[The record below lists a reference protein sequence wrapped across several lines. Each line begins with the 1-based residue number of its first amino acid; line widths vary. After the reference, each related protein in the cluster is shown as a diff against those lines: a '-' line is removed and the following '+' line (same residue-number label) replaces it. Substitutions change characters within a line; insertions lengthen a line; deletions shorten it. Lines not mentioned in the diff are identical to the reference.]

1 MTRDRFLLIL
11 LVAWGLAMIVPD
23 LVRFI
28 QPLGSL
34 GFYANSDGVIYDVTG
49 PFKDNAASP
58 ASRAGVREGDRIDLS
73 RMKCLPYDAVRCA
86 SVLAT
91 VGGLQYVLPG
101 RVAVVDLAATP
112 EREARTVTLIAAAR
126 PINWLVRV
134 FLLLDA
140 IAGILVV
147 VAAAWLV
154 WKRPGRMSWGFFLYA
169 FWFNPGQ
176 SFVYYAFLQQW
187 PILLLAQNFA
197 AALAQAAGYAG
208 LLLFALHV
216 PNGNVDVR
224 WRTLERLVPLIGI
237 VFALGLLWSYS
248 NAFGLATETVS
259 RATLLGGFA
268 VDVGALLILVA
279 RRRSQSPE
287 DYQRVRWV
295 IWGCAIGLPTFI
307 VAQLAQGTSLF
318 SSFWGTEPPYD
329 LIALLFLA
337 NGVFCLFVVE
347 ALSRDRVVSV
357 LIPLRRVT
365 LLGLILSAP
374 ALLLHHE
381 VEELRERLDLP
392 DWAWL
397 GIAVLA
403 LYGISRLHELSVHL
417 ADRYFNRGLDRAESA
432 LGQAV
437 LHATSPEEI
446 DRLLADEPFDALKLA
461 SAATFR
467 RTDAAFV
474 RYEDGKGWDDT
485 PTRTLTVDDPILA
498 DLPKGVPFSVADTS
512 TGADLPSGL
521 RRPILAIPVTN
532 RVRSFAVA
540 LYGPHAA
547 GTDLDNNERAMLA
560 RLGERAADAYAQ
572 LETAD
577 LRKRI
582 ATLEGE
588 LAMRASDPKPEA
600 A

>member
-23 LVRFI
+23 LVRFF

-34 GFYANSDGVIYDVTG
+34 GFYANSDGLIYDVTG
-49 PFKDNAASP
+49 PFKDKASSP
-58 ASRAGVREGDRIDLS
+58 ASKAGIHEGDRIDLS
-73 RMKCLPYDAVRCA
+73 RMRCLPYEAVRCG
-86 SVLAT
+86 SVLASL
-91 VGGLQYVLPG
+91 GGLVYVLPG
-101 RVAVVDLAATP
+101 RVAVIDLAPAP
-112 EREARTVTLIAAAR
+112 GRDARTVTIVAAER
-126 PINWLVRV
+126 PADWVVRI
-134 FLLLDA
+134 FLMLDA
-140 IAGILVV
+140 VAGTLVV
-147 VAAAWLV
+147 CAAAWLV

-187 PILLLAQNFA
+187 PIALLVQNFA

-224 WRTLERLVPLIGI
+224 WRALERLLPLIGV
-237 VFALGLLWSYS
+237 VFALGLLASYS
-248 NAFGLATETVS
+248 NAFGFSTETVS

-268 VDVGALLILVA
+268 VDLAALLILLA
-279 RRRSQSPE
+279 RRRGQSPE

-295 IWGCAIGLPTFI
+295 IWGCAIGLPAFI

-318 SSFWGTEPPYD
+318 SSLWSTEPPYD
-329 LIALLFLA
+329 LVGLLFLV
-337 NGVFCLFVVE
+337 NGVFCLFVVQ

-365 LLGLILSAP
+365 LLGLMLSAP

-381 VEELRERLDLP
+381 VEDLRERLDLP
-392 DWAWL
+392 EWAWL

-403 LYGISRLHELSVHL
+403 LYAISRLHELAVHL
-417 ADRYFNRGLDRAESA
+417 ADRYLNRGLDRAESA
-432 LGQAV
+432 LGQAI
-437 LHATSPEEI
+437 LRATRPEEI
-446 DRLLADEPFDALKLA
+446 DRLLADEPFKTLSLS

-467 RTDAAFV
+467 RTEAAFV
-474 RYEDGKGWDDT
+474 RHDDGNGWDGAS
-485 PTRTLTVDDPILA
+485 TRTLAANDPILA
-498 DLPKGVPFSVADTS
+498 PLSNGVPFGVADAS
-512 TGADLPSGL
+512 TDDHLPPGL
-521 RRPILAIPVTN
+521 RRPILAIPVASPI
-532 RVRSFAVA
+532 RSFAVA
-540 LYGPHAA
+540 LYGPHAE
-547 GTDLDNNERAMLA
+547 GTDLDGNERAMLA
-560 RLGERAADAYAQ
+560 RLGKRAADCYAH
-572 LETAD
+572 LETAA

-588 LAMRASDPKPEA
+588 LAMRASGQTPEA

>member
-11 LVAWGLAMIVPD
+11 LVVWGLVMIVPD

-34 GFYANSDGVIYDVTG
+34 GFYANSDGLIYDVTG
-49 PFKDNAASP
+49 PFKDKAASP
-58 ASRAGVREGDRIDLS
+58 AASAGIREGDHVDLS

-91 VGGLQYVLPG
+91 LGGLQYVLPG

-112 EREARTVTLIAAAR
+112 GHESRTVTLVAAAR
-126 PINWLVRV
+126 PMNWLVRI

-140 IAGILVV
+140 VAGILVV

-154 WKRPGRMSWGFFLYA
+154 WRRPGRMSWGFFIYA

-176 SFVYYAFLQQW
+176 SLVFYAFLQQW

-197 AALAQAAGYAG
+197 AALAQAAAYAG

-216 PNGNVDVR
+216 PNGNVDAR
-224 WRTLERLVPLIGI
+224 WHALERLVPLIGV
-237 VFALGLLWSYS
+237 VFALGLLSSYS
-248 NAFGLATETVS
+248 NAFGLSTETVS
-259 RATLLGGFA
+259 RATLLGGFL
-268 VDVGALLILVA
+268 VDVGALLILLA

-295 IWGCAIGLPTFI
+295 IWGCAIGLPSFI
-307 VAQLAQGTSLF
+307 IAQLAQETSLF
-318 SSFWGTEPPYD
+318 SSFWGSEPPYD
-329 LIALLFLA
+329 LIGLLFLA

-347 ALSRDRVVSV
+347 ALSRARVVSV

-365 LLGLILSAP
+365 LLGVMLSAP

-392 DWAWL
+392 NWAWL
-397 GIAVLA
+397 GTVLA
-403 LYGISRLHELSVHL
+403 LYAISRLHELSVHL

-432 LGQAV
+432 LGQAI
-437 LHATSPEEI
+437 LRATRQEEI
-446 DRLLADEPFDALKLA
+446 DRLLADGPFDALELA

-467 RTDAAFV
+467 RTDAAFI
-474 RYEDGKGWDDT
+474 RYENGKGWDDT
-485 PTRTLTVDDPILA
+485 STRTITLDDRILA
-498 DLPKGVPFSVADTS
+498 DLPRGAPFAIADTS
-512 TGADLPSGL
+512 SDVRLPS
-521 RRPILAIPVTN
+521 RAQTPNSRDS
-532 RVRSFAVA
+532 RSPT
-540 LYGPHAA
+540 GC
-547 GTDLDNNERAMLA
+547 
-560 RLGERAADAYAQ
+560 
-572 LETAD
+572 
-577 LRKRI
+577 
-582 ATLEGE
+582 ATS
-588 LAMRASDPKPEA
+588 R
-600 A
+600 